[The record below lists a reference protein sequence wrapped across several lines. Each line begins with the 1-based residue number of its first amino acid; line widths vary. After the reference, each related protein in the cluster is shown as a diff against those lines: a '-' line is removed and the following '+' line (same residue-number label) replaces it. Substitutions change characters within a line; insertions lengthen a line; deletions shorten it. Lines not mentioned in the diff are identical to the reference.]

1 MDPTKNRRLLN
12 GCALD
17 FRGSVHVS
25 SLGDALKLMSGS
37 ATSKRGLSRTC
48 AAPARSSSAFVVPVL
63 SIHAAS
69 VAYER
74 LGVG

>member
-1 MDPTKNRRLLN
+1 MLRLTRP
-12 GCALD
+12 AD
-17 FRGSVHVS
+17 ASTMFRKSARPEAFVPRVS
-25 SLGDALKLMSGS
+25 SG
-37 ATSKRGLSRTC
+37 ATAGAYL
-48 AAPARSSSAFVVPVL
+48 VVPVL

>member
-1 MDPTKNRRLLN
+1 VQRVVLAQGM
-12 GCALD
+12 
-17 FRGSVHVS
+17 VV
-25 SLGDALKLMSGS
+25 GDAV
-37 ATSKRGLSRTC
+37 
-48 AAPARSSSAFVVPVL
+48 VVPVL